1 MDKNAKLAYK
11 IKTYLHT
18 GKEEKWDEIHT
29 ILKDNPELLT
39 RMELDPHQKYI
50 TNPLLLMI
58 HPSFTTDF
66 PNINPQIIIEKLKI
80 LLDLGAD
87 ILLYSTDK
95 NRDFLWEKGESLS
108 RGDGVLFF
116 SAFSVD
122 VSIKKYINTSQYD
135 PYNTDI
141 LDFIIEY
148 MVNIL
153 DDMSHPT
160 ILGDLKRINKEFR
173 IYRTFGFGEYR
184 ESEKLSN
191 GLHSYIISKFIE
203 LFKIKNQKLIRA
215 KQHLAYSN
223 LLNERLA
230 AEHDPQ
236 DKNIFERISQHL
248 EKKNYDPT
256 IFTRVKEE
264 EKQGTYYP
272 LIQSQDEELDRSVS
286 EDLQNEYISNF
297 VKELKTIIGSEYKGY
312 GGMDGEVF
320 GSNEMFR
327 NLPGV
332 NNDREDEYSDM
343 PGDTSDDDLQD
354 DYDLPDDDFLE
365 QITDTDLPDVDPS
378 LLPQAPEQSLQRVPS
393 EYESDTVQPDVAAF
407 ARNRAL
413 ARARARSDLQRRDTE
428 PFIDSEQEDDDG
440 DEEDEEDEEDDESR
454 INQIDVDNFYES
466 LPDFKQDP
474 DHDIGNYYYY
484 ISSHGS
490 LEELTPIQYDLSDF
504 WYLIDGRHLPQKT
517 EKITIE
523 IKTNSVCMDYVL
535 TRQFTDPDKTSIE
548 IPTYNKELFKNYLK
562 FVIEVS
568 KPDPN
573 KEKSY
578 YISEIYVFDNKKNE
592 YVLFTNVRT
601 DKDID
606 YRRNLIPNI
615 GYSLSGA
622 SDFNMGI
629 IEVLKT
635 GDNIFTPTQEYLT
648 RTSSDD
654 VVGAI
659 LDTPKYEID
668 WDYKETHSPEMARRD
683 NFMLY
688 SNSDSLID
696 KILDLIP
703 SNTEHREYNIT
714 IFNSACLYSEEY
726 SKFIVNYNKW
736 ADIYFDDIFKTAN
749 KQKKETISK
758 KMSKKTKI
766 RNLNKKI
773 EDLKETLKSNQLK
786 IHEIRKKLDE
796 FEEAGTVESGLD
808 LIDLLDNED
817 YMENSEKWNEL
828 KAKQNEIIRKSE
840 EYKKELKE
848 LETGVEYLDD
858 KTSKIGKKQKA
869 MIAYKRLGSPT
880 IFSPVGKEIFG
891 NRTTRSLSGLK
902 KLQNIKKDAG
912 IFGGKNKK
920 LSLKKRKKRA
930 MKLKKKKQIGGTRFS
945 DIVTLESLKENLKKD
960 KDYLK
965 KSRFRVQPLQF
976 MDDGKSSLYEEDNE
990 YDDDIHS
997 YIIDLV
1003 DLNNMGDYGTIDEFG
1018 IGKKTIA
1025 IRRPTATYLNRQEDL
1040 YDDDYPEDTELP
1052 SILMGFRDDGHSIQ
1066 TYLRIPLDLNELQ
1079 NILHY
1084 QCAAGIDK
1092 KDVCENIDGCSYNKY
1107 KKGERGWEPISRE
1120 WISIEREPKTE
1131 QGDECEIDRHCFA
1144 DNITNDGSKCKDGIC
1159 MTQNEFNDQY
1169 EPDGYWDED
1178 YGGDCISDE
1187 VGMPHVEYLI
1197 IKVTDKP
1204 DLLSDNYIQKRLVQ
1218 KRKEALTKHRLESKY
1233 PRNRTHG
1240 PSIIP
1245 YSTQKSHTVPWTAPG
1260 DDVLP
1265 IEIINK
1271 ITSYMD

>member
-1 MDKNAKLAYK
+1 MDKSAEQARALAHK

-18 GKEEKWDEIHT
+18 GKEEKWDEIYT

-66 PNINPQIIIEKLKI
+66 PYINPQIIIEKLKI

-87 ILLYSTDK
+87 ILSYSNDK
-95 NRDFLWEKGESLS
+95 NREWLWEKGESLS

-116 SAFSVD
+116 GAFSVY
-122 VSIKKYINTSQYD
+122 SKLQKYINTSQYD

-148 MVNIL
+148 IVNIL
-153 DDMSHPT
+153 DDMYHPI

-173 IYRTFGFGEYR
+173 IYRTFGFGQYR

-191 GLHSYIISKFIE
+191 GLHSYIISKFMK
-203 LFKIKNQKLIRA
+203 LFKIKNLKLIRA
-215 KQHLAYSN
+215 KQNLAYSN

-256 IFTRVKEE
+256 IFTRIKEE

-272 LIQSQDEELDRSVS
+272 LIQSSDEELDRSVS

-297 VKELKTIIGSEYKGY
+297 VKELSEYKGY

-320 GSNEMFR
+320 GSNEMFA

-332 NNDREDEYSDM
+332 NNDREDEFSDM
-343 PGDTSDDDLQD
+343 PADTSDDDD
-354 DYDLPDDDFLE
+354 DLVDDDDFPTLPDDDDFLE
-365 QITDTDLPDVDPS
+365 QITNADLPDADLPDADPS
-378 LLPQAPEQSLQRVPS
+378 LVLPQAPEQSLQRVPS
-393 EYESDTVQPDVAAF
+393 ESVSDTVEPDIAAW

-440 DEEDEEDEEDDESR
+440 DEEDVDDEEEESR

-474 DHDIGNYYYY
+474 DDDIGNYYYY

-504 WYLIDGRHLPQKT
+504 WYLIDGQHLPEKT
-517 EKITIE
+517 KKITIE
-523 IKTNSVCMDYVL
+523 VKTNSVCMDYVL

-606 YRRNLIPNI
+606 YRKNLIPNI

-668 WDYKETHSPEMARRD
+668 WEYKETHSPEMARRD

-773 EDLKETLKSNQLK
+773 EDLKEPLKSNQLK
-786 IHEIRKKLDE
+786 INEIRKKLDE
-796 FEEAGTVESGLD
+796 FEEAVTIESGLD

-828 KAKQNEIIRKSE
+828 KAKQNEIIRKSQ

-869 MIAYKRLGSPT
+869 MIAYQKLGSPT

-902 KLQNIKKDAG
+902 KLQNIKTDAG
-912 IFGGKNKK
+912 IFGGK
-920 LSLKKRKKRA
+920 KKRA
-930 MKLKKKKQIGGTRFS
+930 ITLKKIENQIGGTRFS
-945 DIVTLESLKENLKKD
+945 DIVTLQSLNENLEKD

-976 MDDGKSSLYEEDNE
+976 MDDGKTSLYEADDE
-990 YDDDIHS
+990 YG
-997 YIIDLV
+997 DLV
-1003 DLNNMGDYGTIDEFG
+1003 SDIDILYNMGNHGTIKEFG

-1025 IRRPTATYLNRQEDL
+1025 IRRPTETYLNRQKDL
-1040 YDDDYPEDTELP
+1040 YDDDFPEDTEIP
-1052 SILMGFRDDGHSIQ
+1052 SIFMSFIDEADHFIE

-1084 QCAAGIDK
+1084 QCAAGKDK

-1120 WISIEREPKTE
+1120 WISKEPEQKTE
-1131 QGDECEIDRHCFA
+1131 QGNECEIDRHCFA

-1169 EPDGYWDED
+1169 EPDGYWEED

-1187 VGMPHVEYLI
+1187 VGIPHVEYLI

-1204 DLLSDNYIQKRLVQ
+1204 DLFSDNYIQKRLIQ
-1218 KRKEALTKHRLESKY
+1218 KRKDALTKHRLESKY
-1233 PRNRTHG
+1233 PRNRTQG
-1240 PSIIP
+1240 PSVIP
-1245 YSTQKSHTVPWTAPG
+1245 YSTQKSHTVPWTAPQ
-1260 DDVLP
+1260 DDILP
-1265 IEIINK
+1265 LEVIQKII
-1271 ITSYMD
+1271 SYMD